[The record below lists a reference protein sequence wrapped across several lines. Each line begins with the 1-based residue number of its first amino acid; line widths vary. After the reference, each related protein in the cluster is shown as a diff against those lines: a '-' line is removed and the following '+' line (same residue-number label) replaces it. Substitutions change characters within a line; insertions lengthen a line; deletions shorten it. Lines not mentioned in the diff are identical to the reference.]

1 MVKYQNIQNWLKV
14 TPVDDAFECIDK
26 CTQEQRCEEEKRT
39 KQKNGKGWRIQTET
53 FLNDSYY
60 SNTDIK

>member
-1 MVKYQNIQNWLKV
+1 M
-14 TPVDDAFECIDK
+14 DDAFECTDK

-39 KQKNGKGWRIQTET
+39 EQKNGKGWRIQTET

-60 SNTDIK
+60 SNIV

>member
-1 MVKYQNIQNWLKV
+1 M
-14 TPVDDAFECIDK
+14 DDAFECIDK

-39 KQKNGKGWRIQTET
+39 EQKNRKGWRIQTET

-60 SNTDIK
+60 SNIDIR